1 MPLIFR
7 PAESRDVDQA
17 VPLIYSSGPAAF
29 DYAFKRAGVTAEDF
43 LRAAFVD
50 GAGMFGFPRHWVGE
64 MGGRVVAAGTGYSGE
79 VNLRNMLTATR
90 QIMLCY
96 GPVSAVPVMLNGLR
110 LERIIQPPPKQTYYL
125 AHLGVNPDLRGEGIG
140 TRLVEH
146 LLKLGRAAG
155 FQRAALDV
163 AVSNPLAQ
171 ALYERL
177 GFVLEEER
185 VSTLDGIANHRF
197 MTRAL

>member
-1 MPLIFR
+1 MPLKFR
-7 PAESRDVDQA
+7 PAEPRDAEQV

-29 DYAFKRAGVTAEDF
+29 DYAFRRAGLTAEGF
-43 LRAAFVD
+43 LQAAFVD
-50 GAGMFGFPRHWVGE
+50 GAGMFGYPRHWVGE
-64 MGGRVVAAGTGYSGE
+64 LGGKVVATGTGYSGE
-79 VNLRNMLTATR
+79 VNLRNMLSATR

-96 GPVSAVPVMLNGLR
+96 GPISAFPVMFNGLR
-110 LERIIQPPPKQTYYL
+110 LEQIILPPPRQTYYL
-125 AHLGVNPDLRGEGIG
+125 AHLGVAESMRGEGIG

-163 AVSNPLAQ
+163 AASNPQAQ

-177 GFVLEEER
+177 GFVVEDER
-185 VSTLDGIANHRF
+185 VSRLSGIANHRF